1 MCGIAG
7 IVQPSPVEEKRL
19 QAMTRCLAHRGPDGE
34 GLEISGGVG
43 FGHRRLSI
51 IDLEG
56 GAQPM
61 RSDDGKLLIV
71 FNGEIYN
78 YRQLRAQLEDNYSF
92 HTHSDTEVIMALY
105 QQNGVRCLGQLRGMF
120 AIAIYDFSQ
129 QQLFL
134 ARDHLGQ
141 KPLYYCLHNGTLAFA
156 SEIKALLVWKPALR
170 QLDTTALHEYLTLRI
185 ITAPRSMFQEI
196 RKLPPAH
203 YALLQQGKLQVHNYW
218 KVNYRDKLD
227 LSYPEQLDALDQQVA
242 DSVNHHLVS
251 DVPVGAFLSGGMDSS
266 LIVAMM
272 AKQQGG
278 GFKTFSGEVAY
289 KNYSELPYAR
299 IVSDRFETQA
309 HEITIE
315 PKLAE
320 LLPDLVWHMDE
331 PSDPLSV
338 CMYHIAH
345 LAAGQVKVVL
355 GGEGGDELFG
365 GYDRYYGN
373 RYASWYALMP
383 EVLRRKLIGPLLRL
397 LPAGRWYRGMIHQ
410 LQWMQQMSFFSDGLR
425 YGKSLSYFYISDTFR
440 KQLYSDDFLRQTAV
454 FDPEA
459 HIAEY
464 FDAANADDILDRMLF
479 ADSMTRMPDHPVVIL
494 DRMSMAHGL
503 EARAPLMDHKLAEFC
518 AQLPTPSKVRGR
530 QLRYIQTQLVA
541 RYLPKSLLE
550 RKKQGFSS
558 PLTYLLADE
567 FRHLYQVL
575 LRDAHLVQQNILCQE
590 GVQMLLDQH
599 LAGRA
604 DHGQR
609 LWQLCNAELWYRMY
623 IEGLSKEDAGPLL
636 ARKPDQP

>member
-7 IVQPSPVEEKRL
+7 IVQSTPIQRQRL

-34 GLEISGGVG
+34 GLEITNGIG

-51 IDLEG
+51 IDLDG

-61 RSDDGKLLIV
+61 RSDDKQLLIV

-78 YRQLRAQLEDNYSF
+78 YRQLRTQLEDNYPF
-92 HTHSDTEVIMALY
+92 HTHSDTEVILALY
-105 QQNGVRCLGQLRGMF
+105 QQQGIRCLQQLRGMF

-141 KPLYYCLHNGTLAFA
+141 KPLYYCQQQGFAFA
-156 SEIKALLVWKPALR
+156 SEIKALLLWQPALR
-170 QLDTTALHEYLTLRI
+170 QLDTAALHEYLTLRI
-185 ITAPRSMFQEI
+185 ITPPRSMFRDI

-203 YALLQQGKLQVHNYW
+203 YALLQHGKLQLHNYW
-218 KVNYRDKLD
+218 KADYRDKLD
-227 LSYPEQLDALDQQVA
+227 ISFPEQLDALDQQLA
-242 DSVNHHLVS
+242 ESVNHHLVS

-299 IVSDRFETQA
+299 IVSKHFATEA
-309 HEITIE
+309 HEITIA
-315 PKLAE
+315 PKLTK
-320 LLPDLVWHMDE
+320 LLPELVWHMDE
-331 PSDPLSV
+331 PSDPLSL
-338 CMYHIAH
+338 CMYHIAR

-383 EVLRRKLIGPLLRL
+383 EALRRMIIGPLLGL

-410 LQWMQQMSFFSDGLR
+410 LQWMQQMSFFSNGLR
-425 YGKSLSYFYISDTFR
+425 YGKSLGYFYISDAFR
-440 KQLYSDDFLRQTAV
+440 RQLYTDDFLHQAAI

-518 AQLPTPSKVRGR
+518 ARLPVKSKVRGR

-541 RYLPKSLLE
+541 RHLPKSLLE

-575 LRDAHLVQQNILCQE
+575 LRDAHLVKQNILRQE

-599 LAGRA
+599 LSGRT

-623 IEGLSKEDAGPLL
+623 IEGLDKEAAGQLI
-636 ARKPDQP
+636 ARQ

>member
-7 IVQPSPVEEKRL
+7 IVQSTPVEEKRL
-19 QAMTRCLAHRGPDGE
+19 QAMTRSLVHRGPDGE
-34 GLEISGGVG
+34 GLAIIDGIG

-78 YRQLRAQLEDNYSF
+78 YRQLRSKLEDQYAF
-92 HTHSDTEVIMALY
+92 HTQSDTEVILALY
-105 QQNGVRCLGQLRGMF
+105 QRYGIDCLGQLRGMF
-120 AIAIYDFSQ
+120 TIAIYDFSAR
-129 QQLFL
+129 QLFL

-141 KPLYYCLHNGTLAFA
+141 KPLYYCQHQGALAFA
-156 SEIKALLVWKPALR
+156 SEIKALLVWEPALR
-170 QLDTTALHEYLTLRI
+170 QLDTAALHEYLTLRI
-185 ITAPRSMFQEI
+185 ITPPRSMFSKI

-203 YALLQQGKLQVHNYW
+203 YAVLKQGELQVHNYW
-218 KVNYRDKLD
+218 KANYRDKLKIPF
-227 LSYPEQLDALDQQVA
+227 SEQLDALDQQLEE
-242 DSVNHHLVS
+242 SVEHHLVS

-272 AKQQGG
+272 AKLRGG
-278 GFKTFSGEVAY
+278 GFDTFSGAVNY

-299 IVSDRFETQA
+299 IVSDHFATAA

-315 PKLAE
+315 PKLTE
-320 LLPDLVWHMDE
+320 LLPELIWHMDE

-338 CMYHIAH
+338 CMYHIAK
-345 LAAGQVKVVL
+345 LAAGHVKVVL

-383 EVLRRKLIGPLLRL
+383 EILRRKVIGPLLQH
-397 LPAGRWYRGMIHQ
+397 LPAGSWYRGIIHQ
-410 LQWMQQMSFFSDGLR
+410 LQWMQQMSFFNDGLR
-425 YGKSLSYFYISDTFR
+425 YGKSLSYFYISDVFR
-440 KQLYSDDFLRQTAV
+440 QRLYSEDFLRQTAV

-518 AQLPTPSKVRGR
+518 ARLPASSKVRGR
-530 QLRYIQTQLVA
+530 QLRYIQTRLVA
-541 RYLPKSLLE
+541 KHLPKSLLE

-575 LRDAHLVQQNILCQE
+575 LRDAHLVQQNILRHE

-599 LAGRA
+599 LGGQA

-623 IEGLSKEDAGPLL
+623 IENLDKAAAVELI
-636 ARKPDQP
+636 ARK